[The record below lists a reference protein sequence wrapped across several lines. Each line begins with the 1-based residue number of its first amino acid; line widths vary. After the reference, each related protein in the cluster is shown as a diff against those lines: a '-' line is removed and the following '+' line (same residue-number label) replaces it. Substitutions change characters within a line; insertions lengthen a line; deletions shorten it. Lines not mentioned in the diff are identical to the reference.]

1 MLMGSITKNS
11 SMKERK
17 DEQVLLFYLCKEFK
31 MRVEAKIKWWFLIFG
46 YIMDFHKQEICE
58 QLSNFDGNFI

>member
-1 MLMGSITKNS
+1 
-11 SMKERK
+11 MKERK
-17 DEQVLLFYLCKEFK
+17 DEQVLLFYLCKELK

-58 QLSNFDGNFI
+58 QLSNSDGNFI